1 MNKFFRYVANFICFF
16 SLNVHL
22 NASQLSNDYNNQL
35 LGSLYADYN
44 NDFLS
49 WKKLPLFEDFADPSS
64 LYLNQIIIG
73 EEFNIANVNINF
85 TLQLIDKLEKLKS
98 DDCSFLKIDS
108 AYFIFEETLAKSI
121 NFWMDYCQ
129 NENVQNKKIIIDQ
142 RFRNIPLL
150 NELYLGQL
158 NNEIQIISDLYAKI
172 VNDDQILRLFNSKE
186 LNLINKIFTSFD
198 FQFHLEE
205 LTQNETSLNNL
216 TIKLDQDYQIN
227 NFKDLIFLQAFQTS
241 IYYFYSRQYKQSLAL
256 MAYLSNNDLKNKP
269 YYEYQLISFLAE
281 LNPNEESLFAIENF
295 NFTNSKFNFFKN
307 YLYLKTAT
315 EFDLEI
321 NQLETYFE
329 KINISNSWQ
338 TNELALIVAIEM
350 YSHNLNEEALNFI
363 ENCCLKSINE
373 SKDPLQL
380 FKYGILLERNG
391 KIKSSEKII
400 QKSLDISNNS
410 YPYILN
416 YLAYLWVDNNRNLD
430 KAEKM
435 LIKAVEDSNYQ
446 DGAIID
452 SLGWLYFKKGELQLA
467 EKWITDAY
475 KLEPSE
481 PEIIDHL
488 SQVYKKQGRNKEAK
502 FLDNKILLFHQ
513 DYFKI
518 DEIKERNENT

>member
-73 EEFNIANVNINF
+73 EEFNIANINNNF
-85 TLQLIDKLEKLKS
+85 TLKLIDKLEKLKS
-98 DDCSFLKIDS
+98 NDCSSLKIDS

-129 NENVQNKKIIIDQ
+129 SENVQNKKIIIDQ
-142 RFRNIPLL
+142 RFRNISLL

-158 NNEIQIISDLYAKI
+158 NNEIQVISDLYAKI
-172 VNDDQILRLFNSKE
+172 ANDDQLIVLFNSKE

-198 FQFHLEE
+198 FQFPLEK
-205 LTQNETSLNNL
+205 LTQNDTSLNNL

-241 IYYFYSRQYKQSLAL
+241 IYYYYSRQYKQSLAL
-256 MAYLSNNDLKNKP
+256 MAFLSNNDLKNKS
-269 YYEYQLISFLAE
+269 YYEYQLVSFLAE
-281 LNPNEESLFAIENF
+281 LNPNNESLKAIEDF
-295 NFTNSKFNFFKN
+295 SFTNTKFTFFKN

-321 NQLETYFE
+321 NQLKNFFK
-329 KINISNSWQ
+329 KINMSGDWQ
-338 TNELALIVAIEM
+338 IIELALVVAIEM
-350 YSHNLNEEALNFI
+350 YSQNLNKEALEFI
-363 ENCCLKSINE
+363 EKCCYDTINSSE
-373 SKDPLQL
+373 DPLQL

-400 QKSLDISNNS
+400 QQSLDISNNS

-452 SLGWLYFKKGELQLA
+452 SLGWLYFKKGDLKLA
-467 EKWITDAY
+467 EKWISDAY
-475 KLEPSE
+475 RLEPSE

-488 SQVYKKQGRNKEAK
+488 SQIYLKLGRYKEAK

-518 DEIKERNENT
+518 DEVKKRNENS

>member
-158 NNEIQIISDLYAKI
+158 NNEIQVISDLYAKI

-198 FQFHLEE
+198 FQFPLEE
-205 LTQNETSLNNL
+205 LTQNDTSLNNL

-321 NQLETYFE
+321 NQLET
-329 KINISNSWQ
+329 
-338 TNELALIVAIEM
+338 
-350 YSHNLNEEALNFI
+350 
-363 ENCCLKSINE
+363 
-373 SKDPLQL
+373 
-380 FKYGILLERNG
+380 
-391 KIKSSEKII
+391 
-400 QKSLDISNNS
+400 
-410 YPYILN
+410 
-416 YLAYLWVDNNRNLD
+416 
-430 KAEKM
+430 
-435 LIKAVEDSNYQ
+435 
-446 DGAIID
+446 
-452 SLGWLYFKKGELQLA
+452 
-467 EKWITDAY
+467 
-475 KLEPSE
+475 
-481 PEIIDHL
+481 
-488 SQVYKKQGRNKEAK
+488 
-502 FLDNKILLFHQ
+502 
-513 DYFKI
+513 
-518 DEIKERNENT
+518 

>member
-1 MNKFFRYVANFICFF
+1 MNKFIKLVANFICFF

-49 WKKLPLFEDFADPSS
+49 WKKLPSFKNVSDSS
-64 LYLNQIIIG
+64 ILYQNQIIIG
-73 EEFNIANVNINF
+73 EKLNIANINNNF
-85 TLQLIDKLEKLKS
+85 TLKLIDKLEKLKS
-98 DDCSFLKIDS
+98 NDCSSLEIDS

-129 NENVQNKKIIIDQ
+129 NENIQNKKIIIDQ

-198 FQFHLEE
+198 FQFPLEK
-205 LTQNETSLNNL
+205 LTQNDTSLNNL
-216 TIKLDQDYQIN
+216 TIKLDQDYQII

-281 LNPNEESLFAIENF
+281 LNPNEESLFTIENF

-329 KINISNSWQ
+329 KINISNSWK
-338 TNELALIVAIEM
+338 T
-350 YSHNLNEEALNFI
+350 
-363 ENCCLKSINE
+363 
-373 SKDPLQL
+373 
-380 FKYGILLERNG
+380 
-391 KIKSSEKII
+391 KSSEKII

-452 SLGWLYFKKGELQLA
+452 SLGWLYFKKGEMQLA

-518 DEIKERNENT
+518 DQIKERNENT